1 MTDGGGGLPSPGQR
15 LSVVPEQVRDV
26 GIYIYG
32 LADTLAQA
40 LGMAAKDVERLL
52 SENWT
57 GDYATE
63 FADGWTEVN
72 DGGDKIFKALVAMAE
87 KLGVTAES
95 YSATDSRSATALE
108 VPKLNWS

>member
-1 MTDGGGGLPSPGQR
+1 MTDGGGGLQSPGHN

-40 LGMAAKDVERLL
+40 LGAAAKDVERLL
-52 SENWT
+52 SEDWT

-63 FADGWTEVN
+63 FADGWSEVR
-72 DGGDKIFKALVAMAE
+72 DGGDRIFQALTGMAE

-95 YSATDSRSATALE
+95 FATTDSQSAAALE
-108 VPKLNWS
+108 VPQLNWS